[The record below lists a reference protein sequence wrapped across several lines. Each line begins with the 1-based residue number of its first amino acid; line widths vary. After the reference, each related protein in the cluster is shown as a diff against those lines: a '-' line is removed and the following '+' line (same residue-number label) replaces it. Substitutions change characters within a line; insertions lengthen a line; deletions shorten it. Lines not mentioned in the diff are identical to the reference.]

1 MLSVFVFAG
10 ATLGELVVLV
20 ESSRMSCKAD
30 FFSSKQFVIDDDRGQ
45 RGKGTV

>member
-20 ESSRMSCKAD
+20 ESLRMSCKAECL
-30 FFSSKQFVIDDDRGQ
+30 SSKQFVMDDGRGR
-45 RGKGTV
+45 RGKGPV